1 MISLLLTILCSSS
14 IALIIKQNSE
24 KKGEPLLL
32 LAGNYLAA
40 AIISGTLFILEDQSN
55 YSIFS
60 FLFGAVMGG
69 LFLFSFFAFT
79 KAVESAGTAL
89 ATVSSRISVIIPVLL
104 SILFFNEIPSIKNIA
119 GIFLAIITIIFFYFS
134 LKTMT
139 GKTLLGK
146 DYIYLFIVLIG
157 IGLGDFGMKVFQN
170 LSGRNEEPFFLFM
183 IFSFAF
189 IYTSVF
195 LKLKNIRIERTTTM
209 LGGMLGIPN
218 IFSSYF
224 LLGALS
230 VLPAIVVYPSVNI
243 GVILVTTFGA
253 YLIWKE
259 NINRFGKIA
268 LVTGLAAI
276 LFLSL

>member
-69 LFLFSFFAFT
+69 IFLFSFFAFT

-146 DYIYLFIVLIG
+146 DYMYLFIVLIG

-195 LKLKNIRIERTTTM
+195 LKLKNIRIESTTAM
-209 LGGMLGIPN
+209 LGAILGIPN

>member
-104 SILFFNEIPSIKNIA
+104 SILFFNETPSIKNIA
-119 GIFLAIITIIFFYFS
+119 GIFLAIITIFFFYFS

-139 GKTLLGK
+139 GKTLFGK
-146 DYIYLFIVLIG
+146 DYMYLFIVLIG

-195 LKLKNIRIERTTTM
+195 LKLKNIRIESTTAM
-209 LGGMLGIPN
+209 LGAMLGIPN